1 MIQRQGPR
9 YKNPEALGLRVK
21 IGRVARSQEQSTMG
35 MGKWEAL
42 EELRYTVRNVRAKAQ
57 GKGSDAVA
65 RAEGK

>member
-21 IGRVARSQEQSTMG
+21 ISRVARSQEQSTMG

-57 GKGSDAVA
+57 
-65 RAEGK
+65 

>member
-35 MGKWEAL
+35 MGKREAL

-57 GKGSDAVA
+57 
-65 RAEGK
+65 

>member
-1 MIQRQGPR
+1 MIQLQGPR

-57 GKGSDAVA
+57 
-65 RAEGK
+65 